1 MPGNNNLIDSLA
13 IEVVG
18 QAQGAMKD
26 LQSLITNLEGIKGK
40 LAELGSAKI
49 KINSIVSKAAIDN
62 LRSFSDALKGFDTDK
77 LAALG
82 SATQGISKINLG
94 IGEKSAENLTNF
106 SDAINMMDLG
116 RLRAISEIDFSNM
129 RDLADASRVI
139 SRLRDR
145 VKELEKT
152 EDKTAQTQEKLARS
166 TVKVTRESRKASS
179 SFNFA
184 NTALGK
190 LFNSIKRIAFYRV
203 IRSAIKA
210 VTQGFAEGIENLYYW
225 SQMVGT
231 SFAPRMDQLA
241 TATQYLK
248 NGFSSMFSPLIEYA
262 IPIIDNLIDRLV
274 DMFNVVQEL
283 FARLTGAA
291 TWNKALKYPVT
302 YKDALDDASGSAKAL
317 QNILMDFDEINAINT
332 PKSGSRGS
340 GADAKDYSSM
350 FQLMETPTGNPMA
363 GFGKFFEDIA
373 GKVETAYGIVNRFWQ
388 FFKGLNFAPFKK
400 SLDDL
405 WNNTLSPIIDD
416 LLEDADWFREKVLQ
430 PITQFLVEK
439 GIPAVIDTL
448 SVSVKSLWDAF
459 KPLRDGLKT
468 FWNENGDWI
477 MKLVGDAFLTGL
489 DAIKESFTKIGDF
502 FKNNDKIKSIF
513 ENISAIVKGIG
524 ESKFFDSLLAF
535 IKTAAF
541 ETFMTTI
548 ENTLTAIE
556 PVLDIL
562 SGIFKIL
569 GAIFKKEKNGGK
581 QALEGLEDLGEG
593 LMKLLAAPF
602 EMILR
607 TLADVLDALGTLSP
621 ACKDAAHRIRV
632 FIGDEVEEINKDVSN
647 AGVTIRKT
655 AEGTWKAVDETTGE
669 YVSITGARISSAQ
682 LAINRETANGI
693 SQVLRWGS
701 EGAKSSQQVQQ
712 WLEYCRVN
720 GVDPMTGDIIWATE
734 ETIGLGKAGQNAA
747 QTTVTAYKN
756 ASGQIVQAF
765 SGLPT
770 ANQKLIDQIK
780 AQTAS
785 LGQYIKNVLGVD
797 VANFAPSAGYTIG
810 SQLKVGIEN
819 GLRNLHLNIPATVNI
834 VNTTGSTAAARV
846 HGATFD
852 MSMFAN
858 GGFLPSQYSL
868 FAAGEGGVPEMLG
881 TVGGRTAVAGGAEIT
896 GIREA
901 IVEQG
906 QREEG
911 LLRSL
916 ISAVQN
922 KDLSLVA
929 NSATGRWVNRALKA
943 YSGVSG

>member
-26 LQSLITNLEGIKGK
+26 LEGLITHLEGIKGK

-49 KINSIVSKAAIDN
+49 KINNIISKAAIDN
-62 LRSFSDALKGFDTDK
+62 LRSFSDVLKGFDTDK

-94 IGEKSAENLTNF
+94 IGEKSAENLSNF

-152 EDKTAQTQEKLARS
+152 EDKTAQTQEKLAKS
-166 TVKVTRESRKASS
+166 TVKVTREARKASS

-184 NTALGK
+184 NTAVGK

-248 NGFSSMFSPLIEYA
+248 NGFASMWSPLIEYA

-302 YKDALDDASGSAKAL
+302 YKDALDDAAGSAKAL

-350 FQLMETPTGNPMA
+350 FQLMETQTGNSPLQ
-363 GFGKFFEDIA
+363 GFADIFTDVA
-373 GKVETAYGIVNRFWQ
+373 GKVERVYEIFKRFWD
-388 FFKGLNFAPFKK
+388 FFKGLNFKPLIDAAKNFWDKV
-400 SLDDL
+400 
-405 WNNTLSPIIDD
+405 SPIIDD
-416 LLEDADWFREKVLQ
+416 IIALVDWFEQKVIE
-430 PITQFLVEK
+430 PITKFLVEQ
-439 GIPAVIDTL
+439 GIPAALDTL
-448 SVSVKSLWDAF
+448 STVIDNLWKVL
-459 KPLRDGLKT
+459 KPIIDGLKT
-468 FWNENGDWI
+468 FWDENGEWI
-477 MKLVGDAFLTGL
+477 MALAGKLFLDSLDGIKRAF
-489 DAIKESFTKIGDF
+489 KEIGDF
-502 FKNNDKIKSIF
+502 FSKNKNIKKI
-513 ENISAIVKGIG
+513 
-524 ESKFFDSLLAF
+524 FDSLGSMAKRLSPIIIAISDLVSSDGWQTF
-535 IKTAAF
+535 VDGVQTILDLLDPILESAAGVF
-541 ETFMTTI
+541 E
-548 ENTLTAIE
+548 L
-556 PVLDIL
+556 LD
-562 SGIFKIL
+562 GIVNFDPDKM
-569 GAIFKKEKNGGK
+569 AS
-581 QALEGLEDLGEG
+581 GLET
-593 LMKLLAAPF
+593 
-602 EMILR
+602 ILR
-607 TLADVLDALGTLSP
+607 SITKSMLNPLATVMDLLGRMFDGLSKI
-621 ACKDAAHRIRV
+621 AGWFGWDDLEKSFKETADLSRANADEIRKW
-632 FIGDEVEEINKDVSN
+632 GDEFSIIGKKADTAHAGITNGNKG
-647 AGVTIRKT
+647 AGASFDTL
-655 AEGTWKAVDETTGE
+655 ESKARQAYD
-669 YVSITGARISSAQ
+669 SIMRDGSSA
-682 LAINRETANGI
+682 
-693 SQVLRWGS
+693 
-701 EGAKSSQQVQQ
+701 
-712 WLEYCRVN
+712 
-720 GVDPMTGDIIWATE
+720 
-734 ETIGLGKAGQNAA
+734 A
-747 QTTVTAYKN
+747 Q
-756 ASGQIVQAF
+756 QAF
-765 SGLPT
+765 NAWYNSTNSTKSAIDSLPT
-770 ANQKLIDQIK
+770 TNANAIMRIK
-780 AQTAS
+780 EQTAS

-810 SQLKVGIEN
+810 SQLKVGIQN
-819 GLRNLHLNIPATVNI
+819 GLRNISLNIPATVNI
-834 VNTTGSTAAARV
+834 TNVTGSTAAARV

-852 MSMFAN
+852 MNMFAS

-901 IVEQG
+901 ILEQG

-916 ISAVQN
+916 ISAVTN
-922 KDLSLVA
+922 KDLTLVA
-929 NSATGRWVNRALKA
+929 NSATGRWVNKALKA

>member
-26 LQSLITNLEGIKGK
+26 LEGLIAHLEGIKGK

-49 KINSIVSKAAIDN
+49 KINSVISKAAIDN

-77 LAALG
+77 LAAFG

-94 IGEKSAENLTNF
+94 IGEKSAENLSNF

-139 SRLRDR
+139 SKLRDR

-152 EDKTAQTQEKLARS
+152 EDKTAQTQEKLAKS
-166 TVKVTRESRKASS
+166 TVKVTREARKASS

-184 NTALGK
+184 NTAVGK
-190 LFNSIKRIAFYRV
+190 LFNSIKRIAFYRA

-248 NGFSSMFSPLIEYA
+248 NGFASMWSPLIEYA

-340 GADAKDYSSM
+340 GADAKDYSAM
-350 FQLMETPTGNPMA
+350 FQLMETPTGNSPL
-363 GFGKFFEDIA
+363 GKFGDIFNDVR
-373 GKVETAYGIVNRFWQ
+373 GKVETAYVSIKKFWD
-388 FFKGLNFAPFKK
+388 FFKGLNFKPMMDSASGFW
-400 SLDDL
+400 D
-405 WNNTLSPIIDD
+405 TVSPIIDD
-416 LLEDADWFREKVLQ
+416 IIADADWVRAKVLQ
-430 PITQFLVEK
+430 PVTKFLVEE
-439 GIPAVIDTL
+439 GIPAAIDTL
-448 SVSVKSLWDAF
+448 GVALDNLWAAF
-459 KPLRDGLKT
+459 TPIKEGAKD
-468 FWNENGDWI
+468 FWDKNGDWI
-477 MKLVGDAFLTGL
+477 LDLTKGQIRTGL
-489 DAIKESFTKIGDF
+489 DKIKEAFKEIGEF
-502 FKNNDKIKSIF
+502 FSKNKSIKK
-513 ENISAIVKGIG
+513 I
-524 ESKFFDSLLAF
+524 FDSLGSMAKRLSPVILAITDLVGSDGWQTF
-535 IKTAAF
+535 VDGVQTILDLLDPILESAAGVF
-541 ETFMTTI
+541 E
-548 ENTLTAIE
+548 L
-556 PVLDIL
+556 LD
-562 SGIFKIL
+562 GIVNFDPDKM
-569 GAIFKKEKNGGK
+569 AS
-581 QALEGLEDLGEG
+581 GLET
-593 LMKLLAAPF
+593 
-602 EMILR
+602 ILR
-607 TLADVLDALGTLSP
+607 SITKSMLNPLATVMDLLGRMFDGLAKIAGWFGWDDLEKSFKETADLSR
-621 ACKDAAHRIRV
+621 ANADEIRKW
-632 FIGDEVEEINKDVSN
+632 GDEFSVIGKKADTAHAGITNGNKG
-647 AGVTIRKT
+647 AGASFDTL
-655 AEGTWKAVDETTGE
+655 ESKARQAYD
-669 YVSITGARISSAQ
+669 SIARNGSSA
-682 LAINRETANGI
+682 
-693 SQVLRWGS
+693 
-701 EGAKSSQQVQQ
+701 
-712 WLEYCRVN
+712 
-720 GVDPMTGDIIWATE
+720 
-734 ETIGLGKAGQNAA
+734 A
-747 QTTVTAYKN
+747 Q
-756 ASGQIVQAF
+756 QAF
-765 SGLPT
+765 NAWYNSTNSTKAAIDSLPT
-770 ANQKLIDQIK
+770 TNANAIMRIK
-780 AQTAS
+780 EQTAS

-852 MSMFAN
+852 MNMFAS